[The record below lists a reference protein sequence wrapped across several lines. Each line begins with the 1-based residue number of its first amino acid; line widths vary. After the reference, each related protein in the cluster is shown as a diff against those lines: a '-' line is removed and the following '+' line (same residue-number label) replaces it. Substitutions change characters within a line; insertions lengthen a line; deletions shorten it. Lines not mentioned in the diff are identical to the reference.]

1 MILFFFIL
9 LVLFILSIV
18 ELYEKKVVHIVP
30 LAVLGLLL
38 SVFGGLK
45 KVGISKD
52 DLNYVT
58 SFEAIQSIK
67 DYFVAFSEWSF
78 HEPSFHFIVVFLKY
92 IFANQYHWYFFV
104 FVSMAVLLKFLLFYK
119 YADSFYALL
128 MLYFAIIFP
137 VHEMT
142 QIRVSVGSA
151 FVMYSWFL
159 YSENKQKKTLFF
171 LLIAFLF
178 HYSSLIGFVV
188 FALKRDRASFYFYS
202 IVVALTVLGIVFKF
216 DSKDII
222 ISMRISGISDK
233 LSAYKVAEDAG
244 LVSYDDSKIFNII
257 FISRLALS
265 GFFIFVSQYASKD
278 SWYHIF
284 LKIYL
289 LSISLYLLLSADPS
303 VAVRVGDLLGL
314 SCIFL
319 FAGSIRYF
327 RYRLIPLAIMFLYS
341 FTVLCISLYND
352 KLFTTYKFFFQ

>member
-1 MILFFFIL
+1 VFLFFLIL
-9 LVLFILSIV
+9 LLLFILAII
-18 ELYEKKVVHIVP
+18 EIYEKKVVHFIP
-30 LAVLGLLL
+30 LIFLAFLF

-58 SFEAIQSIK
+58 SFEAIQSIR

-78 HEPSFHFIVVFLKY
+78 HEPSFHFIVVFLKF
-92 IFANQYHWYFFV
+92 IFATQYHWYFFV
-104 FVSMAVLLKFLLFYK
+104 FVSMAVIMKFFIFYK

-159 YSENKQKKTLFF
+159 YSENKKKKTLFF

-188 FALKRDRASFYFYS
+188 FALKRDKSSIYFYS
-202 IVVALTVLGIVFKF
+202 IVLALAVFGVIFKF

-233 LSAYKVAEDAG
+233 LAAYKAAEDAG
-244 LVSYDDSKIFNII
+244 LVSYDDSKIFNVI
-257 FISRLALS
+257 FISRLALAA
-265 GFFIFVSQYASKD
+265 FFIFVSTYADKN
-278 SWYHIF
+278 SWFQIF

-319 FAGSIRYF
+319 LAGSIRYF
-327 RYRLIPLAIMFLYS
+327 KFKIIPLSIMFLYS
-341 FTVLCISLYND
+341 LTVLCISLYND

>member
-1 MILFFFIL
+1 MILFFLIL
-9 LVLFILSIV
+9 LLLFILAIV
-18 ELYEKKVVHIVP
+18 ELYEKKIIHFIP
-30 LAVLGLLL
+30 ISLIALLF

-58 SFEAIQSIK
+58 SFEAIQSVK

-78 HEPSFHFIVVFLKY
+78 HEPSFHFIVVFLKTL
-92 IFANQYHWYFFV
+92 FAAQYHWYFFI
-104 FVSMAVLLKFLLFYK
+104 FVSMAVFIKFVVFYK
-119 YADSFYALL
+119 YADCFYALL
-128 MLYFAIIFP
+128 MLYFAIVFP

-159 YSENKQKKTLFF
+159 YSENNKKKTLFF

-188 FALKRDRASFYFYS
+188 FALKSDKPSVYFYS
-202 IVVALTVLGIVFKF
+202 LVLALSALGIIFKF

-233 LSAYKVAEDAG
+233 LSAYKAAEDAG
-244 LVSYDDSKIFNII
+244 LVSYDDSKIFNVI

-265 GFFIFVSQYASKD
+265 AFFIFVSNYAEKG

-319 FAGSIRYF
+319 LAGSIKYF
-327 RYRLIPLAIMFLYS
+327 NHKLIPLSIMFLYS

>member
-1 MILFFFIL
+1 MVLFFLIFL
-9 LVLFILSIV
+9 LLFILAIV
-18 ELYEKKVVHIVP
+18 ELYENNIVHFIP
-30 LAVLGLLL
+30 LTILALVL

-52 DLNYVT
+52 DLNYVS
-58 SFEAIQSIK
+58 SFESIKSIK
-67 DYFVAFSEWSF
+67 DYFISFSEWSF

-92 IFANQYHWYFFV
+92 IFSTQYHWFFFV
-104 FVSMAVLLKFLLFYK
+104 FVSLAVVLKFLLFYK
-119 YADSFYALL
+119 YADYFYALL

-159 YSENKQKKTLFF
+159 YSENKKKSTLLF

-178 HYSSLIGFVV
+178 HYSSLIGFVI
-188 FALKRDRASFYFYS
+188 FALKRDKPGFYFYS
-202 IVVALTVLGIVFKF
+202 IMLALAALGILYKF
-216 DSKDII
+216 DSKDFI
-222 ISMRISGISDK
+222 ISMHILGISDK
-233 LSAYKVAEDAG
+233 LSVYKAAEDAG
-244 LVSYDDSKIFNII
+244 IVSYDDSKIFNVI

-265 GFFIFVSQYASKD
+265 AFFIFVSRYADKD

-314 SCIFL
+314 SCVFL
-319 FAGSIRYF
+319 LAGSIRYF
-327 RYRLIPLAIMFLYS
+327 KYKLIPLSIMFLYS